1 MSTVGEERGVHMR
14 RAAKASL
21 FVSVLLVSIK
31 TYAYFA
37 SNSVA
42 MLASLADSS
51 LDLFTAALNIY
62 AIHEALTPADEEH
75 RFGHGK
81 AEPLAGLGQG
91 AFICASAVFLVVQAV
106 QRLITPQPIDHSLQV
121 LAVMGISILA
131 AIILLLYQRRVV
143 AKTGSVA
150 VTADAM
156 HYFGDLVSNIGVVAA
171 ILLVSWAGWIRADPV
186 IALLVALVLVVS
198 AWSVFRASLDQLMDH
213 ELPGEERQKIIA
225 IVRRH
230 PEVRALHELRTR
242 KAGLAIFIQV
252 HIELD
257 PAMPLSQ
264 VHTVSDQVEA
274 SLCAAY
280 PHAEV
285 IIHQDPAGL
294 EPQMDLG
301 SQQDAGARATTA

>member
-1 MSTVGEERGVHMR
+1 
-14 RAAKASL
+14 
-21 FVSVLLVSIK
+21 
-31 TYAYFA
+31 
-37 SNSVA
+37 
-42 MLASLADSS
+42 
-51 LDLFTAALNIY
+51 
-62 AIHEALTPADEEH
+62 
-75 RFGHGK
+75 K

-171 ILLVSWAGWIRADPV
+171 ILLVSWAGWIRADPI

-230 PEVRALHELRTR
+230 PEVRALH
-242 KAGLAIFIQV
+242 
-252 HIELD
+252 
-257 PAMPLSQ
+257 
-264 VHTVSDQVEA
+264 
-274 SLCAAY
+274 
-280 PHAEV
+280 
-285 IIHQDPAGL
+285 
-294 EPQMDLG
+294 
-301 SQQDAGARATTA
+301 